1 MIDPQ
6 GQAAKWIKNMEKENN
21 LCAIKVTMKFLINLF
36 YGIIILQYSDSNY
49 LKLIQNAVQ
58 FGQPCLLENVGE
70 NLDPGLSPILL
81 KQTFRHGGVD
91 CIQIGDSIIEYNDD
105 FR

>member
-1 MIDPQ
+1 MTTY
-6 GQAAKWIKNMEKENN
+6 ASAV
-21 LCAIKVTMKFLINLF
+21 LCCVNTVPS
-36 YGIIILQYSDSNY
+36 QYSDSNY

-70 NLDPGLSPILL
+70 SLDPGLSPVLL